1 MRTRTFL
8 VSSAAILALTLTGCS
23 DEDTEA
29 AASSSSPPP
38 PIIADSGFIADA
50 TDVELPSES
59 NPAEGTNST
68 ITTPSGQIDVE
79 ELADVNAIPKALTEG
94 DASANAPEGGED
106 EWALPAEGEVFRVVR
121 VRASFEEAG
130 AGAEPTEDPGSED
143 EPVMGFEADK
153 QPLGNL
159 DMPEGE
165 ATYVVSIPQYGE
177 AFLTVTEAGKTQ
189 KVNLADGERD
199 ENTGAAGYYRE
210 DVDPGDPIKL
220 PGVKAT
226 GTIGLSGEMKKK
238 ATLAPVL
245 ALNEVAFSGW
255 TPEDGWA
262 DDGKAWLT
270 LNGTADLAV
279 SGDKV
284 LRGKATLG
292 VGLSIDG
299 KDVGSVPVK
308 LKESGGTRETQ
319 AEFSKTIEVPA
330 DAKKLTVKVSG
341 DVAVSAAGGVELT
354 SENKASAGVAEGT
367 VSLGE

>member
-1 MRTRTFL
+1 MRTRTLL
-8 VSSAAILALTLTGCS
+8 VSSAAVLALTLTGCS

-29 AASSSSPPP
+29 AAPSPSPP
-38 PIIADSGFIADA
+38 ITADSGFIADA
-50 TDVELPSES
+50 TGTELPSES
-59 NPAEGTNST
+59 NTASGTNST

-79 ELADVNAIPKALTEG
+79 GLADVNAIPKALVEG
-94 DASANAPEGGED
+94 GSSATTPEGGEE
-106 EWALPAEGEVFRVVR
+106 EWALPAEGEVFRVVK
-121 VRASFEEAG
+121 VQASPEEAG
-130 AGAEPTEDPGSED
+130 AGAEPTDGTGSEN
-143 EPVMGFEADK
+143 EPVMGFEADR
-153 QPLGNL
+153 QPLGNV

-165 ATYVVSIPQYGE
+165 AVYVVSIPQYGE

-199 ENTGAAGYYRE
+199 ENTAAAGYYRE
-210 DVDPGDPIKL
+210 DADPGDPIKL

-226 GTIGLSGEMKKK
+226 GSIGLNGETKKK

-245 ALNEVAFSGW
+245 ALSEVAFSGW

-262 DDGKAWLT
+262 EDGKAWLT
-270 LNGTADLAV
+270 LNGIADLDV

-284 LRGKATLG
+284 LRGKATID
-292 VGLSIDG
+292 VDLSIDG

-308 LKESGGTRETQ
+308 LEKSGGTRETR
-319 AEFSKTIEVPA
+319 AEFTKTIEVPC
-330 DAKKLTVKVSG
+330 DAKTLAVRVSG